1 MDNKSTH
8 LCGCWYFL
16 FTALLF
22 NLAFLFNLTFP
33 INLHVVSRLQSDARF
48 AFLESTNW
56 LSSMRSDQFAVSLFC
71 NHTISAQFVSLS
83 PPTNNCVPPDWFGL
97 ALKYKSAL
105 CSSDSIRNVGA
116 SMWEHLVFWT
126 VTPKLPRGELHRRP
140 LCQKKASTSSAL
152 FAASLRQTFPPH

>member
-1 MDNKSTH
+1 MS
-8 LCGCWYFL
+8 
-16 FTALLF
+16 
-22 NLAFLFNLTFP
+22 AFLFNLAFP

-71 NHTISAQFVSLS
+71 NHTISAQFMSLS
-83 PPTNNCVPPDWFGL
+83 PPTNNCVPPDWFGV

-116 SMWEHLVFWT
+116 SGVLDSYSQVA
-126 VTPKLPRGELHRRP
+126 PRRA
-140 LCQKKASTSSAL
+140 ASTTIVPKEGFNLFSFVRSQLETDISPTLASANR
-152 FAASLRQTFPPH
+152 STPPPPHLPGN